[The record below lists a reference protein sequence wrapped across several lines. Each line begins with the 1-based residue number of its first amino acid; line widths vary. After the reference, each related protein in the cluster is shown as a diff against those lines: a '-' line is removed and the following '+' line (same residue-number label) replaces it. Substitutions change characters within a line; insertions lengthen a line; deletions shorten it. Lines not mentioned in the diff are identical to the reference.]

1 MSELMAE
8 RVLLFAGEALAASA
22 LAMALAWLASFAG
35 RASLR
40 HLIWAAAFAVLI
52 ALPVAAAVVPGAIV
66 FSVPAPAIQSMIP
79 MDLSLASAAP
89 PPAAEGFSFGIG
101 DAAFGLIA
109 LWLAGVVLIALRHLI
124 AAFLLRAL
132 HRDSVAHP
140 FDASELPALA
150 HGRSYDMRLSLGER
164 GPVTWGIFCPVILLP
179 NQAQFWP
186 HERLQAVLRHELAHV
201 LRRDGLGQIL
211 ALVACALYWPNP
223 LVWLGAR
230 ALRREAEIAADDAV
244 IASGMTPSDY
254 AGELL
259 EMAREFRAQG
269 FSTALS
275 MAAPSALPARVQ
287 SILAPTQQRSGVTSM
302 DVVKMA
308 AVALLAAGAFV
319 AARPSLAQA
328 APPAPVVQDV
338 PPAPPVP
345 ATDAVPPAPPAPEAA
360 IPAPP
365 APPTAATPPAPP
377 MMAEA
382 PPAPGAVESVD
393 SVVRIVR
400 ISGAHNGHDL
410 RRVRIEMRNADRAI
424 HDAMARVK
432 PEIARA
438 MATVRAHEIEIR
450 RVEEMRPQLNAEIN
464 QALAD
469 ARAQIARIDDQK
481 IRATVDA
488 ALARAQARIDKAYAA
503 HREERT
509 IIQSDDPVTP

>member
-8 RVLLFAGEALAASA
+8 RVLLFAGEAFAASA
-22 LAMALAWLASFAG
+22 LAMALAWLASFAR

-66 FSVPAPAIQSMIP
+66 FSVPAPAVQSMIP
-79 MDLSLASAAP
+79 MDVSVASAAP

-109 LWLAGVVLIALRHLI
+109 LWLAGVVLIALRHLV

-132 HRDSVAHP
+132 RRDSVAHP

-150 HGRSYDMRLSLGER
+150 HPYDMRLSLGER
-164 GPVTWGIFCPVILLP
+164 GPVTWGIFRPVILLP

-186 HERLQAVLRHELAHV
+186 HERLQAVLRHEFAHV
-201 LRRDGLGQIL
+201 RRRDGLSQIL

-269 FSTALS
+269 FAAALS

-308 AVALLAAGAFV
+308 AIALLATGAVV

-328 APPAPVVQDV
+328 APPAPVLQDV

-345 ATDAVPPAPPAPEAA
+345 ATDAVPPAPPAPAAA
-360 IPAPP
+360 IPP

-393 SVVRIVR
+393 PVVRIVR
-400 ISGAHNGHDL
+400 IPGSHNGHDL

-424 HDAMARVK
+424 RDAMARVK

-438 MATVRAHEIEIR
+438 MATVRTHEIEIR

-509 IIQSDDPVTP
+509 VIQSDDPVTP